1 MASLPALQ
9 SQIYRT
15 LPALERADTI
25 AQRISTAISLGML
38 RDGERLPAESEL
50 SEMFG
55 AAGATL
61 RDALASLREQGIVE
75 TRRGRSGGTFIV
87 KAPPAARD
95 LMHRYLA
102 ETSIAELRDLGD
114 EHAAV
119 AAATVRLACGRAD
132 PQDLDRLEQ
141 LARAQAR
148 AATPEAQ
155 ARADSRSHIE
165 LAVAAQSPR
174 LMAAEIRLQA
184 EVSQVLWTPLAGAFD
199 VEAAAAEHLQLAQAV
214 RRDDPDGAQ
223 RLALEHIRRDIYHL
237 IDTKLTLNYSDRTQ
251 ETLCACRT
259 RPPRPSTRSRAGSTR
274 STATWPPCPAKRA
287 DCSKPPSG
295 SAPGSPSGT

>member
-38 RDGERLPAESEL
+38 REGERLPAESEL

-55 AAGATL
+55 VAGATL

-75 TRRGRSGGTFIV
+75 TRRGRNGGTFVV

-95 LMHRYLA
+95 LMQRYLA

-119 AAATVRLACGRAD
+119 TAATVRLACDRAD
-132 PQDLDRLEQ
+132 PQALDRLEQ

-148 AATPEAQ
+148 AETPEAR
-155 ARADSRSHIE
+155 ARADSRFHIE

-174 LMAAEIRLQA
+174 LVATEIRLQG
-184 EVSQVLWTPLAGAFD
+184 EISQILWTPLAGVFD
-199 VEAAAAEHLQLAQAV
+199 LETAAAEHLQLAQAI
-214 RRDDPDGAQ
+214 RRDEPDTAQ
-223 RLALEHIRRDIYHL
+223 RLALEHIRRNIYHL
-237 IDTKLTLNYSDRTQ
+237 IDTKLSLSYSDRTQ
-251 ETLCACRT
+251 ETL
-259 RPPRPSTRSRAGSTR
+259 
-274 STATWPPCPAKRA
+274 
-287 DCSKPPSG
+287 
-295 SAPGSPSGT
+295 